1 MEKNF
6 LITQHEELTLEQLC
20 LKLTIKTPEQYQ
32 WPSLGLF
39 WCLYC

>member
-20 LKLTIKTPEQYQ
+20 LKLTIKTPEQCQ